1 MLFLCELSHP
11 CCSSLPQAAFSGFLT
26 LSTNVRSLIRS
37 IFLRL
42 VHPAR
47 NGNTGA
53 VTQGV
58 LFWPRFSPVAG
69 VGARLAW
76 VLTAPAAGL
85 IQAEKKGE
93 SHKNKAPLP
102 CSSPPSSTRNPK
114 GGLKRHSTSDIDLR
128 AESF

>member
-53 VTQGV
+53 VTQG
-58 LFWPRFSPVAG
+58 
-69 VGARLAW
+69 
-76 VLTAPAAGL
+76 PAAGRAAGSPVLAPFFPCGRGWGRASTGAYCTSSWPHPGRKERGKPQEQSPSALL
-85 IQAEKKGE
+85 ITPFLYKEPEGGSEATQ
-93 SHKNKAPLP
+93 HK
-102 CSSPPSSTRNPK
+102 
-114 GGLKRHSTSDIDLR
+114 
-128 AESF
+128 

>member
-26 LSTNVRSLIRS
+26 LSTNVRSLPRS

-53 VTQGV
+53 VTQG
-58 LFWPRFSPVAG
+58 
-69 VGARLAW
+69 
-76 VLTAPAAGL
+76 PAAGR
-85 IQAEKKGE
+85 AAG
-93 SHKNKAPLP
+93 SPVFAPILP
-102 CSSPPSSTRNPK
+102 LWQ
-114 GGLKRHSTSDIDLR
+114 GLGHG
-128 AESF
+128 